1 MINILQNLNKLKS
14 CTLLTT
20 GRTGSDFLQS
30 LLDSHPQVLTF
41 NGILDFDTFWKQS
54 KCVQSQNID
63 LSDFI
68 YEFIGRYIEKFKSKY
83 DITERK
89 DQLGTSY
96 DQSLDIDIQQFKK
109 YFLEIMLDGEINSK
123 NCLLA
128 IYGAYAMTLN
138 QDINKK
144 KLFFHHIHHHTLLEN
159 YLNDFPDSKIISMT
173 RDPRANFVSG
183 YFNRNKYYPDSMG
196 GAQQYFYIKRIL
208 YDSSVLEKFD
218 NQYIGVR
225 IEDLGSKK
233 TITNLAKWLDI
244 NYESSMEISSWG
256 GLIWNGDRVSTIKRS
271 GTGFSKRM
279 LENNWD
285 KILTWRDK
293 YTLNFLMNNRLK
305 HYKYQYN
312 KPTFISYFILPLFC
326 FLPMSYEK
334 KIFSVKYI
342 YKLFKEKKIKLLI
355 INYISFIKR
364 VKLFLRFYLLTFRNK
379 PFNCFY
385 LLDE

>member
-1 MINILQNLNKLKS
+1 M
-14 CTLLTT
+14 LTT

-41 NGILDFDTFWKQS
+41 NGILDFHTFWQQS
-54 KCVQSQNID
+54 ICVQSQNFN

-68 YEFIGRYIEKFKSKY
+68 YEFIGKHIEKFKSKY
-83 DITERK
+83 DISERK
-89 DQLGTSY
+89 DQLGVSY
-96 DQSLDIDIQQFKK
+96 DQSLDINIHQFKK
-109 YFLEIMLDGEINSK
+109 YFLEIMLDEEINSK

-144 KLFFHHIHHHTLLEN
+144 KLFFHHIHHHDSLKI
-159 YLNDFPDSKIISMT
+159 YLNDFPNSKIISMT

-183 YFNRNKYYPDSMG
+183 YVNHKKYNPDAMDG
-196 GAQQYFYIKRIL
+196 LQQYNYIKRIL
-208 YDSSVLEKFD
+208 YDSSVLDRFD
-218 NQYIGVR
+218 NKYIGIK

-233 TITNLAKWLDI
+233 IITNLAKWLDI
-244 NYESSMEISSWG
+244 NYNSSMEISSWG
-256 GLIWNGDRVSTIKRS
+256 GLIWNGDRVSTIKRT

-293 YTLNFLMNNRLK
+293 FTLNFLMNNRLK

-312 KPTFISYFILPLFC
+312 EPTFLSYFILPLFC
-326 FLPMSYEK
+326 ILPMSYEK
-334 KIFSVKYI
+334 QIFSIKYI
-342 YKLFKEKKIKLLI
+342 YNLLKEKKIKLLI

-364 VKLFLRFYLLTFRNK
+364 IKLFLRFYLMTLKNT
-379 PFNCFY
+379 PFKSAY